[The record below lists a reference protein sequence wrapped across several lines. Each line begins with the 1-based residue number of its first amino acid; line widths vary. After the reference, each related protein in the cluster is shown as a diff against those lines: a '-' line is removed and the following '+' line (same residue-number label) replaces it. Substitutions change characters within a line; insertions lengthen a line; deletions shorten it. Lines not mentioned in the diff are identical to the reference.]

1 MIPLET
7 AEPALPVTAT
17 STVVLGIGLLTT
29 LAWLWYL
36 YR

>member
-1 MIPLET
+1 MIPLTT
-7 AEPALPVTAT
+7 AEPALPIGLTGA
-17 STVVLGIGLLTT
+17 VVLGVGLLTT